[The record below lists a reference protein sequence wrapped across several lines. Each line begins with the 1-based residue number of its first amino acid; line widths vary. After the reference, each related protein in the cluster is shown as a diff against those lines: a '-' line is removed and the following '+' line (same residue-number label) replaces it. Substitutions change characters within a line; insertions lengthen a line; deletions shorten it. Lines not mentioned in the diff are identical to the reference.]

1 MLLSYVRQTG
11 HPRFTGDIRNIH
23 GLQLMYGSY
32 VTNGRCTEHP
42 HFMVDVQ
49 DTSALQKT
57 VRTPRTDQAQTI
69 NYLSAIGINF
79 PTPSPTT

>member
-1 MLLSYVRQTG
+1 M
-11 HPRFTGDIRNIH
+11 GDVQNIH
-23 GLQLMYGSY
+23 DLWLTYGSY
-32 VTNGRCTEHP
+32 VTNGRHMECPCFT
-42 HFMVDVQ
+42 VDIQ

-57 VRTPRTDQAQTI
+57 VRTPRTDQAQTR

>member
-1 MLLSYVRQTG
+1 MRQTG
-11 HPRFTGDIRNIH
+11 YPDFTGDVRNIH
-23 GLQLMYGSY
+23 DLRLTYGMYTINS
-32 VTNGRCTEHP
+32 RRTERP
-42 HFMVDVQ
+42 HFAVDVQ

-57 VRTPRTDQAQTI
+57 VRTSRTDKAQTR